1 MTRMTNP
8 AEAAKRLKAVI
19 DTVIDGIILIDTN
32 GIVESVNPAAA
43 NLFQYEEKEIIGNNI
58 SMLMPEPDHSNHDQY
73 LRNYL
78 NTGKAKIIGIGRE
91 VMGLKK
97 DGSQF
102 PLRLA
107 VSEVHL
113 DKGLMFTGIIHDLTD
128 MKEAENEIRKLNE
141 ELEEKVEERTE
152 ELANVIN
159 RLLSVNK
166 KLEREIQERRIVESE
181 LEENKED
188 LRKALK
194 NERELGELKSRFV
207 SMASHEFRTPL
218 STILS
223 SASLLQR
230 YTESDQQFNRDKHI
244 KRIKS
249 AVQSLNGILND
260 FLSLSKLEEGK
271 VGIKEELF
279 EISDVCDEIIDEMLG
294 LLKDSQT
301 ITQDHQDPSVRIYSD
316 RKIIKNILYNLL
328 GNAIKY
334 SGPDKSITL
343 TSSIS
348 DNILEI
354 SVIDQGMGI
363 PMSDQ
368 EYLFTRFFRASNAMN
383 TQGTGLG
390 LTIVK
395 TYLDM
400 VAGDISFSSEEGK
413 GSEFTIHLP
422 LKTDKT

>member
-1 MTRMTNP
+1 MTRNTDP
-8 AEAAKRLKAVI
+8 AESAKRLKAVF

-43 NLFQYEEKEIIGNNI
+43 KLFQYDEKEIIGNNV
-58 SMLMPEPDHSNHDQY
+58 SMLMPEPDRSNHDQY
-73 LRNYL
+73 LGNYL
-78 NTGKAKIIGIGRE
+78 NTGKARIIGIGRE

-97 DGSQF
+97 DGTQF

-128 MKEAENEIRKLNE
+128 MKKAENEIRKLNE
-141 ELEEKVEERTE
+141 ELEEKVTARTE

-181 LEENKED
+181 LEGSKEE

-194 NERELGELKSRFV
+194 SERELGELKSRFV

-230 YTESDQQFNRDKHI
+230 YTEADQQSNRDKHI

-249 AVQSLNGILND
+249 AVQTLNGILND

-271 VGIKEELF
+271 VGMKEELV
-279 EISDVCDEIIDEMLG
+279 EVKDVCEELIDEMLG
-294 LLKDSQT
+294 LLKEGQT

-334 SGPDKSITL
+334 SGPDKPITL
-343 TSSIS
+343 ASCIANNS
-348 DNILEI
+348 LEI
-354 SVIDQGMGI
+354 SVVDQGMGI
-363 PMSDQ
+363 PIRDQ
-368 EYLFTRFFRASNAMN
+368 EHLFTRFFRASNAMN

-390 LTIVK
+390 LAIVK

-400 VAGDISFSSEEGK
+400 VGGDISFSSEEGK
-413 GSEFTIHLP
+413 GSEFRIHLP
-422 LKTDKT
+422 LKTNTL